1 MTTDELRKHLES
13 VHQFCVSERADYNA
27 LMKQKAEKAKAASDV
42 ETKITEITLSR
53 KLIEEASKE
62 AREQGRQFVEMS
74 CTDALQQVFGTD
86 VCVKIVVTEN
96 SQGSSADIRI
106 VRVDDNGN
114 YQEVSPSSEGG
125 GMNDIIATVMQVV
138 YGNMIPD
145 NYAPIVLDEPSKYV
159 SKGLAPNFAAFLKDM
174 SRYSSKQLIIPTHD
188 DALMQEGDSIYHIKK
203 DGDTSIATKIL

>member
-1 MTTDELRKHLES
+1 MTTEELQKHLKSVES
-13 VHQFCVSERADYNA
+13 FCMTQRGEYNA
-27 LMKQKAEKAKAASDV
+27 LMKQKREKENQVK
-42 ETKITEITLSR
+42 ETEAKITEITLSR

-74 CTDALQQVFGTD
+74 CTDALQQVFGDD
-86 VCVKIVVTEN
+86 VFVKIVLSETA
-96 SQGSSADIRI
+96 QSSTAEIRI
-106 VRVDDNGN
+106 VKIDSDGN
-114 YQEVSPSSEGG
+114 QQELSPSSEGG

-145 NYAPIVLDEPSKYV
+145 NFAPIVLDEPSKYV

-203 DGDTSIATKIL
+203 ENGTSIATQIF